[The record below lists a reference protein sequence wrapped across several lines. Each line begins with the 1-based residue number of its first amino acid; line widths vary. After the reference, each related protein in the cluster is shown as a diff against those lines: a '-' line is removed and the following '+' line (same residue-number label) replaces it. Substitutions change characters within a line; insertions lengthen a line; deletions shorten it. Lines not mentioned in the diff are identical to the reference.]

1 MFKVQIES
9 DGPLGHLSGGVVP
22 DIKKIL
28 EERHGV
34 NDFED
39 LWMITELQINEN
51 NPNFIEIDTWV
62 NNGKTEDRLYLTS
75 VIVATTELKA
85 LVAAAEVLR
94 RDYDGQA
101 SA

>member
-9 DGPLGHLSGGVVP
+9 DSPLGHLAGGVIP
-22 DIKKIL
+22 DVKKMI

-39 LWMITELQINEN
+39 LWMITELEINEN
-51 NPNFIEIDTWV
+51 NPNFIEINTWV

-75 VIVATTELKA
+75 VIVSVLELEA
-85 LVAAAEVLR
+85 LIAACKILLR
-94 RDYDGQA
+94 AYDGQA
-101 SA
+101 SP